1 MQKCVAADV
10 LIHPKAEITSNFAQR
25 SMMNCN
31 VDLLERRFLSSL
43 VLFCHIYGSLLRA
56 AFLGFLVHS
65 VVLSDPL
72 LLKALHTRASFFF
85 RGLIHLTLP
94 LQGFF
99 FPLHHKNPK
108 HPSPDLRNAHLSLQ
122 AFFISSHLHS
132 EHTKVCL
139 FSLFPSPIVPLI
151 PALPLRS
158 YGLLLTVNRSRIL
171 TCFYS
176 GQKAAE

>member
-10 LIHPKAEITSNFAQR
+10 LIHPKAENTSNFAQR
-25 SMMNCN
+25 PMINCN
-31 VDLLERRFLSSL
+31 VDLLERIFLSSL
-43 VLFCHIYGSLLRA
+43 LLFCHTYGHFWEQL
-56 AFLGFLVHS
+56 FLSFLMHS

-122 AFFISSHLHS
+122 AFFISSHLDS
-132 EHTKVCL
+132 EHTPKFVCFPFFL
-139 FSLFPSPIVPLI
+139 LRLFP
-151 PALPLRS
+151 
-158 YGLLLTVNRSRIL
+158 
-171 TCFYS
+171 
-176 GQKAAE
+176 